1 MLHHWSLEQLQSAGV
16 NGGNLGAGDWF
27 QATQD
32 PFGYQKFALAR
43 CQFETKIT
51 KESSKNTWSLAAV
64 HKFAYTNKSK
74 CVSKC
79 VCLLPF
85 GYIATGVFQHMGE
98 FAQDGDF
105 VVWSLDIADCINVG
119 LKTSA
124 NYANWIRLL
133 IFLTLKSGG
142 ILKLPARCLYS
153 EWKTI

>member
-1 MLHHWSLEQLQSAGV
+1 MLHHWSLEQLDEAGI

-32 PFGYQKFALAR
+32 PFGDLKFPLAR

-74 CVSKC
+74 CMSKC

-85 GYIATGVFQHMGE
+85 G
-98 FAQDGDF
+98 
-105 VVWSLDIADCINVG
+105 
-119 LKTSA
+119 
-124 NYANWIRLL
+124 
-133 IFLTLKSGG
+133 
-142 ILKLPARCLYS
+142 
-153 EWKTI
+153 